1 MKITHVYKNNPY
13 VKLNECS
20 MKIQKDHLGQDSAFF
35 WVDEVI
41 KYIKDNSDII
51 VNNNQWDW

>member
-1 MKITHVYKNNPY
+1 
-13 VKLNECS
+13 